1 MTTDP
6 HTIEATVTALHRHF
20 ATGATKPRSWRREQL
35 LALRAL
41 LTENSAE
48 IQQALARDLGKSAL
62 EAHMTEIGITVSAI
76 DYALKNLKKWT
87 APRRLTVP
95 LNLMPGRASLVREPL
110 GTVLIIAPWNYP
122 VQLLLAPLIG
132 ALAAGNTVVLKPSE
146 VAGEVSDLLAQLV
159 PQYLDRQAIALVEG
173 GVEETTELLAQ
184 RFDHIFYTGNGQVGR
199 IIARAAAENLT
210 PITLELGGK
219 SPVVVDGTTD
229 LGVAARRIAWAKF
242 LNAGQTCVAPDYV
255 LVLDG
260 VERQLLAE
268 LQTAITEFFG
278 TDPQISPDYGRIIN
292 DRHHR
297 RLMSYLSQGTV
308 EYGGRTDVADRYI
321 QPTLLS
327 PASLESPVMT
337 EEIFGPILPLVPM
350 KSMDQALNFI
360 NGRDKPLALYG
371 FVSEENQRRL
381 VAETSSGGLVFGAA
395 LVHLSPHDWPF
406 GGVGESGM
414 GAYHGKKSVENF
426 SHDKVVFTK
435 HLLPDTLRLL
445 YPPYVGFKENL
456 IKKLLA

>member
-1 MTTDP
+1 M
-6 HTIEATVTALHRHF
+6 
-20 ATGATKPRSWRREQL
+20 
-35 LALRAL
+35 
-41 LTENSAE
+41 
-48 IQQALARDLGKSAL
+48 
-62 EAHMTEIGITVSAI
+62 
-76 DYALKNLKKWT
+76 
-87 APRRLTVP
+87 
-95 LNLMPGRASLVREPL
+95 
-110 GTVLIIAPWNYP
+110 
-122 VQLLLAPLIG
+122 
-132 ALAAGNTVVLKPSE
+132 
-146 VAGEVSDLLAQLV
+146 
-159 PQYLDRQAIALVEG
+159 
-173 GVEETTELLAQ
+173 
-184 RFDHIFYTGNGQVGR
+184 
-199 IIARAAAENLT
+199 
-210 PITLELGGK
+210 
-219 SPVVVDGTTD
+219 
-229 LGVAARRIAWAKF
+229 
-242 LNAGQTCVAPDYV
+242 
-255 LVLDG
+255 LDG

-278 TDPQISPDYGRIIN
+278 TDPQVSPDYGRIIN

-414 GAYHGKKSVENF
+414 GAYHGQKSVENF

-435 HLLPDTLRLL
+435 HLLPDTLRAI
-445 YPPYVGFKENL
+445 YPPYRGFKENI